1 MLTLKNYYRV
11 LIIDDD
17 EDIRW
22 SLKEILTPLHIKF
35 EILEASDALSG
46 LKIFKE
52 KKPDLTLLDIQLPIA
67 NGVKVLD
74 GIMKL
79 NKLAKV
85 IMITGMERAK
95 VVNST
100 KGLGAR
106 NYILK
111 PFDHNTVKKIVFEVL
126 SQKW

>member
-46 LKIFKE
+46 LKMFKE
-52 KKPDLTLLDIQLPIA
+52 KKPDLIILDVQLPVA
-67 NGVKVLD
+67 NGIKVLD

-79 NKLAKV
+79 NKAAKV
-85 IMITGMERAK
+85 IMITGMERSK
-95 VVNST
+95 IVSST
-100 KGLGAR
+100 KGMGAR

-111 PFDHNTVKKIVFEVL
+111 PFDHHAVKKIVYEVL
-126 SQKW
+126 NQQW